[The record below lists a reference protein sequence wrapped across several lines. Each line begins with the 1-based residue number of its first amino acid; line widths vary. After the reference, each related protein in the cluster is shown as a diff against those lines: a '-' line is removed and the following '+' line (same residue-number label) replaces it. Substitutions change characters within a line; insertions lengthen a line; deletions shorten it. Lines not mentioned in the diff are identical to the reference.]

1 MTDQSLALWTAA
13 EIAAATG
20 GRVLTDFVASGVAID
35 SRTVAPDDLFVALE
49 GPNNDAHRFVAAA
62 LQSGAAGAIVAR
74 IPEGLTETAPL
85 VLVADTQAALEALG
99 RAARHRVGAK
109 IIAVTGSVGKT
120 STKDALA
127 HCLAQ
132 QGATH
137 ASAASYNNLWGVPL
151 TLARMPQDTD
161 FGVFEIGMN
170 HAGEIV
176 PLVAQVEPQVAMITT
191 VEAAHLGNFRDES
204 GIADAKAEIMT
215 GLQPGGTVVLNRD
228 NRWFDHL
235 LGHARRL
242 GIARIVSFGL
252 DMAADV
258 RATGYDLQADG
269 SDVEASI
276 HGRQLRFRVGVAGL
290 HWVRNAL
297 GVLAAIEAAGAD
309 VDRAAAALAGI
320 GPSKGRG
327 QRFTL
332 PVAGGEFVLIDD
344 SYNANPVS
352 MRAGLAVLGALP
364 VKGRRI
370 LILGDML
377 ELGEDGERLHVGLA
391 PDVVAAGADLVYTTG
406 PLMQALNRALPP
418 ERRGDHAPTS
428 ADLVDSVLRAI
439 GPGDVVFVKGS
450 LGSRMGRIVDALK
463 ALAHTDPNTPAGRK
477 D

>member
-1 MTDQSLALWTAA
+1 MTDQSIALWTAT

-20 GRVLTDFVASGVAID
+20 GKVLADFVASGVAID
-35 SRTVAPDDLFVALE
+35 SRTVAADDLFVALE
-49 GPNNDAHRFVAAA
+49 GPNNDAHRFIAAA
-62 LQSGAAGAIVAR
+62 LKAGAAGAIVAR
-74 IPEGLTETAPL
+74 IPDGLTDAAPL
-85 VLVADTQAALEALG
+85 VVVDDTQAALEALG

-127 HCLAQ
+127 HVLAQ

-176 PLVAQVEPQVAMITT
+176 PLVAQVQPQVALITT
-191 VEAAHLGNFRDES
+191 VEAAHLGNFRGES
-204 GIADAKAEIMT
+204 EIADAKAEIMT

-235 LGHARRL
+235 AARAEALGVS
-242 GIARIVSFGL
+242 RIVSFGL
-252 DMAADV
+252 DEAAQV
-258 RATGYDLQADG
+258 RATRHDLQADG
-269 SDVEASI
+269 SDVEALI
-276 HGRQLRFRVGVAGL
+276 HGRKLDFRVGAPGL

-297 GVLAAIEAAGAD
+297 AVLAAIEAAGGD
-309 VDRAAAALAGI
+309 VERAAVALAGI

-327 QRFTL
+327 QRFAL
-332 PVAGGEFVLIDD
+332 PVDGGEFLLIDD

-352 MRAGLAVLGALP
+352 MRAGLAVLATLP
-364 VKGRRI
+364 VTGRRI
-370 LILGDML
+370 AVLGDML
-377 ELGEDGERLHVGLA
+377 ELGDDGEKLHAGLA
-391 PDVVAAGADLVYTTG
+391 PDVVAAGVDLVYTTG

-418 ERRGDHAPTS
+418 ERRGDHAATS
-428 ADLVDSVLRAI
+428 ADLADSVLRAI

-463 ALAHTDPNTPAGRK
+463 ALAHPDPSTPAGRK

>member
-1 MTDQSLALWTAA
+1 MTDQSIALWTAA

-20 GRVLTDFVASGVAID
+20 GRVLVDFVASGVAID

-62 LQSGAAGAIVAR
+62 LKAGAAGAIVAR
-74 IPEGLTETAPL
+74 VPDDVPAGAPL
-85 VLVADTQAALEALG
+85 VVVGDTQAALEALG
-99 RAARHRVGAK
+99 RAARHRVGAR
-109 IIAVTGSVGKT
+109 IVAVTGSVGKT

-137 ASAASYNNLWGVPL
+137 ASVSSYNNLWGVPL

-161 FGVFEIGMN
+161 FGVFEVGMN

-176 PLVAQVEPQVAMITT
+176 PLVAQVEPHVALITT

-204 GIADAKAEIMT
+204 EIADAKAEIMT
-215 GLQPGGTVVLNRD
+215 GLQPGGAVVLNRD
-228 NRWFDHL
+228 NRGCDQL
-235 LGHARRL
+235 AARARALGV
-242 GIARIVSFGL
+242 ARIVSFGI
-252 DMAADV
+252 DPAADV
-258 RATGYDLQADG
+258 CAVSHSLHPDG
-269 SDVEASI
+269 SEVEAMI
-276 HGRQLRFRVGVAGL
+276 HGRRLSFSVGAPGL

-297 GVLAAIEAAGAD
+297 GVLAAVEAAGGD
-309 VDRAAAALAGI
+309 VERAAAALAGI

-332 PVAGGEFVLIDD
+332 PVAGGEFTLVDD

-352 MRAGLAVLGALP
+352 MRAGLAVLGRMPAR
-364 VKGRRI
+364 GRRI
-370 LILGDML
+370 AVLGDML
-377 ELGEDGERLHVGLA
+377 ELGDDGEKLHVGLA
-391 PDVVAAGADLVYTTG
+391 PDVVAAGVDLVYTTG

-418 ERRGDHAPTS
+418 ERRGDHAATS
-428 ADLVDSVLRAI
+428 AELGRSVLQAI

-463 ALAHTDPNTPAGRK
+463 ALAQSDPSTPAGRK

>member
-1 MTDQSLALWTAA
+1 MTDQTFALWTAA

-20 GRVLTDFVASGVAID
+20 GRVLGDFVASGVAID
-35 SRTVAPDDLFVALE
+35 SRTVGPDDLFVALE
-49 GPNNDAHRFVAAA
+49 GPNNDAHRFVADA
-62 LQSGAAGAIVAR
+62 LKAGAAGAIVAR
-74 IPEGLTETAPL
+74 VPEGLSDTSRL
-85 VLVADTQAALEALG
+85 VVVADTQAALEALG

-109 IIAVTGSVGKT
+109 VIAVTGSVGKT

-127 HCLAQ
+127 HCLGA

-170 HAGEIV
+170 HSGEIV
-176 PLVAQVEPQVAMITT
+176 PLVAQVEPHVALITT
-191 VEAAHLGNFRDES
+191 VEAAHLGNFRDEAE
-204 GIADAKAEIMT
+204 IADAKAEIMT

-235 LGHARRL
+235 AARAAALGVGRV
-242 GIARIVSFGL
+242 VSFGIGG
-252 DMAADV
+252 ADV
-258 RATGYDLQADG
+258 RASAYDLQADG
-269 SDVEASI
+269 SDVDAVV
-276 HGRQLRFRVGVAGL
+276 HGRPVRFRVGAAGL

-297 GVLAAIEAAGAD
+297 GVLATIEAAGAD
-309 VDRAAAALAGI
+309 VERAAASLATI
-320 GPSKGRG
+320 TPPKGRG

-332 PVAGGEFVLIDD
+332 PVAGGEFTLIDD

-352 MRAGLAVLGALP
+352 MRAGLAVLAAMP
-364 VKGRRI
+364 AKGRRI
-370 LILGDML
+370 AVLGDML
-377 ELGEDGERLHVGLA
+377 ELGEDGEKLHIEIA
-391 PDVVAAGADLVYTTG
+391 PDVVAAGVDLVYTTG

-418 ERRGDHAPTS
+418 ERRGDHAATS
-428 ADLVDSVLRAI
+428 AELADSVLRNLA
-439 GPGDVVFVKGS
+439 PGDVVFVKGS

-463 ALAHTDPNTPAGRK
+463 ALAHPDPSTPAGRK

>member
-1 MTDQSLALWTAA
+1 
-13 EIAAATG
+13 
-20 GRVLTDFVASGVAID
+20 VAID

-49 GPNNDAHRFVAAA
+49 GPNNDAHGFVAAA
-62 LQSGAAGAIVAR
+62 LTAGAAGAIVAR
-74 IPEGLTETAPL
+74 LPEGVAATAPL
-85 VLVADTQAALEALG
+85 VVVGDTQAALEALG

-109 IIAVTGSVGKT
+109 VVAVTGSVGKT

-127 HCLAQ
+127 YCLGQ

-137 ASAASYNNLWGVPL
+137 ASVSSYNNLWGVPL

-161 FGVFEIGMN
+161 FGVFEVGMN

-176 PLVAQVEPQVAMITT
+176 PLVAQVAPHVALITT

-204 GIADAKAEIMT
+204 EIADAKAEIMT
-215 GLQPGGTVVLNRD
+215 GLQPGGAVVLNRD

-235 LGHARRL
+235 AARARALGV
-242 GIARIVSFGL
+242 ARIVSFGL
-252 DMAADV
+252 DPQAEV
-258 RATGYDLQADG
+258 RATGHDLQADG
-269 SDVEASI
+269 TDVEALI
-276 HGRQLRFRVGVAGL
+276 HGRKLGFRVGAPGL

-297 GVLAAIEAAGAD
+297 GVLATVEAIGAD
-309 VDRAAAALAGI
+309 VERAAVSLASI
-320 GPSKGRG
+320 LPSKGRG

-332 PVAGGEFVLIDD
+332 PVAGGEFTLVDD

-352 MRAGLAVLGALP
+352 MRAGLAVLGPMP

-370 LILGDML
+370 AVLGDML
-377 ELGEDGERLHVGLA
+377 ELGDDGEKLHVGLA
-391 PDVVAAGADLVYTTG
+391 PDVVAAGVDLVYTTG

-418 ERRGDHAPTS
+418 ERRGDHAATS
-428 ADLVDSVLRAI
+428 AALVDSVLRTI

-450 LGSRMGRIVDALK
+450 LGSRMGKIVDALK
-463 ALAHTDPNTPAGRK
+463 ALAQSDPSTPAGRK